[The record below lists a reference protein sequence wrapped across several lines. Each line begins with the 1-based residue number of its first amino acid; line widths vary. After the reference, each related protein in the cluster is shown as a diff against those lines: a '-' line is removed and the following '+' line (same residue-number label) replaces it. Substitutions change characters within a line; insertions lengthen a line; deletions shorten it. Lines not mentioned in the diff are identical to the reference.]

1 LNMNASTHNLS
12 SAANPAAE
20 PVITIGLPCYNSE
33 KYLAQSIDSLL
44 KQTFRNFVLI
54 ISDNAS
60 TDGTAEICR
69 RYAAAD
75 ARVRY
80 VRNPVNIG
88 MSGNFNS
95 VFALARSKYF
105 KWATADDYWDPEL
118 LADALAVL
126 EADADIVLCY
136 PRAILVD
143 SEGVEQ
149 SRYEDNL
156 HLMQDDPVGRFVA
169 VLEHLHLVNHHLGV
183 MRTDAIRRTHM
194 FGKHLAA
201 DIGFVAELSLYGK
214 FYKLPKYQL
223 FRRFHPDSSSWQRG
237 SDEHQARRFHAT
249 NARRP
254 LFNTFRFHWA
264 FCRGVLASPVPLAG
278 KAWLLYRLAK
288 GFYWDIKWLAV
299 EVRHDVPMWLRKK
312 KPMPVK

>member
-1 LNMNASTHNLS
+1 MNALPDSHG
-12 SAANPAAE
+12 AGVPADG
-20 PVITIGLPCYNSE
+20 PLITIGLPCYNSE
-33 KYLAQSIDSLL
+33 KYLVQSIESLL
-44 KQTFRNFVLI
+44 NQTYGNFLLI

-75 ARVRY
+75 TRVRY

-95 VFALARSKYF
+95 VFALARTKYF
-105 KWATADDYWDPEL
+105 KWATADDYWDREL

-126 EADADIVLCY
+126 EADAEVVLCY
-136 PRAILVD
+136 PRAVLVD
-143 SEGVEQ
+143 ADGVEQ
-149 SRYEDNL
+149 SRYDDDL
-156 HLMQDDPVGRFVA
+156 HLIQADPAERFVS
-169 VLEHLHLVNHHLGV
+169 VLENLHLVNHHLGV

-194 FGKHLAA
+194 LGKHVGA

-214 FYKLPKYQL
+214 FYKLPKHQL

-254 LFNTFRFHWA
+254 LFNSWRFHWA
-264 FCRGVLASPVPLAG
+264 FCQGVLGSPLSARG
-278 KAWLLYRLAK
+278 KLRLMYRLAK
-288 GFYWDIKWLAV
+288 GLYWDRIWLAG
-299 EVRHDVPMWLRKK
+299 ELRHDMSKLLKK
-312 KPMPVK
+312 TPAPNK

>member
-1 LNMNASTHNLS
+1 MNRATT
-12 SAANPAAE
+12 PAAE
-20 PVITIGLPCYNSE
+20 PLITIGLPCYNSE
-33 KYLAQSIDSLL
+33 KYLAQSIESLL
-44 KQTFRNFVLI
+44 NQTYGNFVLI

-60 TDGTAEICR
+60 TDGSEAISR

-95 VFALARSKYF
+95 VFALAQTKYF
-105 KWATADDYWDPEL
+105 KWATADDYWDREL

-126 EADADIVLCY
+126 EADPDVVLCY

-143 SEGVEQ
+143 SDGKEQ
-149 SRYEDNL
+149 SRYEDEL
-156 HLMQDDPVGRFVA
+156 HLMQADPAARFIG
-169 VLEHLHLVNHHLGV
+169 VLENLHLVNHHLGV

-214 FYKLPKYQL
+214 FHRLPKYQL

-237 SDEHQARRFHAT
+237 SDEHQALRFHAT

-254 LFNTFRFHWA
+254 RFNTWRFHWA
-264 FCRGVLASPVPLAG
+264 FFVGVWGSPLAVAG
-278 KAWLLYRLAK
+278 KIRLFYRLAK
-288 GFYWDIKWLAV
+288 SFYWDRKWLTV
-299 EVRHDVPMWLRKK
+299 ELRHDVRMWQKTK
-312 KPMPVK
+312 TPPAK